1 MTRRAIVLLL
11 AGLALVTS
19 AACGSDNKVGDQSLL
34 NFKEQAGNSMAL
46 LNLEYEIGWRNGLKG
61 AAFYD
66 LGRAAPTGVDAPW
79 LKGVGWGVGV
89 GDMRVDFGYRLD
101 DVPGSLQVLFR
112 FSRTF

>member
-1 MTRRAIVLLL
+1 
-11 AGLALVTS
+11 
-19 AACGSDNKVGDQSLL
+19 
-34 NFKEQAGNSMAL
+34 
-46 LNLEYEIGWRNGLKG
+46 LKG
-61 AAFYD
+61 AAFFD
-66 LGRAAPTGVDAPW
+66 LGRAAPAGVDAPW